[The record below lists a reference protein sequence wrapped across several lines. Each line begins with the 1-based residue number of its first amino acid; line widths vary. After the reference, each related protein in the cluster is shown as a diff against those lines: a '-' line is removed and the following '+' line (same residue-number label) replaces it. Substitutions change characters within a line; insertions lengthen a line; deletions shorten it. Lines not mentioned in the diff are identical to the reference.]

1 MTYHINQFRKRKKTM
16 ENFSQLL
23 KFGCMR
29 RSLPFDTRKSHR
41 TLHFVIV
48 LSLKQTFEIGTQIV

>member
-1 MTYHINQFRKRKKTM
+1 M